1 MKSIIKLLKFLKPYW
16 MWALLAPALMAL
28 EVVMDLMQPRM
39 VQRIVD
45 DGIGQ
50 LDMAVVVNA
59 GLLMIGYAL
68 IGVAGGIGGNVF
80 TELSTQGFEADL
92 RSDLFRKTQSFSFG
106 NLDDLETG
114 QLITRLTNDVT
125 QVREMVALLLRAMVR
140 TPGMLIGSVI
150 MAILTS
156 PNLALLLLV
165 LTPLVLVLLA
175 WVINKAFPLFGQV
188 QEKLDNLNTVMQENL
203 AGVRVVKAFVRTRM
217 KSNVLGVLTTT

>member
-1 MKSIIKLLKFLKPYW
+1 
-16 MWALLAPALMAL
+16 MAL

-45 DGIGQ
+45 DGIAQ
-50 LDMAVVVNA
+50 FDMAVVINT

-68 IGVAGGIGGNVF
+68 IGVVGGIGGNVF

-92 RSDLFRKTQSFSFG
+92 RSALFRKTQSLSFG

-125 QVREMVALLLRAMVR
+125 QVREMVALMLRAMVR
-140 TPGMLIGSVI
+140 TPGMLIGSII

-156 PNLALLLLV
+156 P
-165 LTPLVLVLLA
+165 A
-175 WVINKAFPLFGQV
+175 WPCCWLYSRRWCWCCWHGSS
-188 QEKLDNLNTVMQENL
+188 
-203 AGVRVVKAFVRTRM
+203 TRASRCSGRSR
-217 KSNVLGVLTTT
+217 KSSIT